1 MFVIGIDEVGR
12 GPVVGP
18 VHVGAVILDS
28 RYPEYVENS
37 VKSDSRQKKLSWPR
51 EAGLFYKQNK
61 EFCLVRDSKKLTEK
75 ERLEVF
81 ELIKDKKISAKVLM
95 ADNEIIDQ
103 YGIGVCI
110 SHLLIILTEILHREI
125 VETKVLHNKL
135 TSCKVKLIADGKI
148 KLLPRLNPELTKRIG
163 EVNGLNFSPN
173 LDFLTQITCQD
184 LFSGN
189 KYEYEIC
196 RENGADDKY
205 LSVALA
211 SNYAKVTRDRLMY
224 QMHLEFP
231 NYDWKHN
238 KGYCTAKHLQAIKQN
253 PVNKYFR
260 KTFLRKILS

>member
-28 RYPEYVENS
+28 LYPEYVENS
-37 VKSDSRQKKLSWPR
+37 VKSDSRQKNLSWLR

-81 ELIKDKKISAKVLM
+81 ELINRKKISAKVLM
-95 ADNEIIDQ
+95 ADNDLIDE

-110 SHLLIILTEILHREI
+110 SHLLVILAEILHHE
-125 VETKVLHNKL
+125 VVLPRIFRSES
-135 TSCKVKLIADGKI
+135 TICKVKLIADGKI
-148 KLLPRLNPELTKRIG
+148 KLLPKLNPELTKKIAKI
-163 EVNGLNFSPN
+163 NNLSLNPS
-173 LDFLTQITCQD
+173 LDFLARITSRD

-189 KYEYEIC
+189 SFEYEIH

-211 SNYAKVTRDRLMY
+211 SNYAKVTRDNLMH
-224 QMHLEFP
+224 QIHLEFP
-231 NYDWKHN
+231 DYDWERN